1 MDKLRY
7 WFIILTVWLVF
18 LFNIERLIRPVDITK
33 FTYFFVA
40 AVALVA
46 LMIPGAQRIP
56 LWVLT
61 GVPSV
66 LLIILQLLFNDPVL
80 GAELPV
86 TITEISSVVLTGIL
100 ARRTNDHLHQ
110 FEEVVE
116 KIIVNFVGS
125 SAYSFDEEQSVM
137 YKELKRARLYK
148 RPLSLLTIK
157 LEPESLD
164 MQLPHILQQY
174 RTGLLNQMATAS
186 VVESLDHTLFET
198 DIIAYYKDKLVVVLP
213 ELSAENLETVV
224 ERVRRR
230 VKADT
235 NLDLQVGLANFP
247 EDAVTFESLL
257 TIATDRLDDTQP
269 AEEKPPETLTDN
281 VPLSAKPGQNSAQ
294 A

>member
-46 LMIPGAQRIP
+46 LMVPGAQRIP

-66 LLIILQLLFNDPVL
+66 LLIMLQMWFNDPVL

-125 SAYSFDEEQSVM
+125 SAHSLDEEQSIM

-148 RPLSLLTIK
+148 RPLSILTIR
-157 LEPESLD
+157 LTPDSVRI
-164 MQLPHILQQY
+164 QLPRILQQY
-174 RTGLLNQMATAS
+174 KTGLLNQMATAS

-213 ELSAENLETVV
+213 ELSAENLDAVIQ
-224 ERVRRR
+224 RVRQR
-230 VKADT
+230 VKT
-235 NLDLQVGLANFP
+235 ETELELLVGQANYP
-247 EDAVTFESLL
+247 ADAVTFESLL

-269 AEEKPPETLTDN
+269 VEEKPPQPLTDN
-281 VPLSAKPGQNSAQ
+281 APLSAKPEQRSAQ
-294 A
+294 V